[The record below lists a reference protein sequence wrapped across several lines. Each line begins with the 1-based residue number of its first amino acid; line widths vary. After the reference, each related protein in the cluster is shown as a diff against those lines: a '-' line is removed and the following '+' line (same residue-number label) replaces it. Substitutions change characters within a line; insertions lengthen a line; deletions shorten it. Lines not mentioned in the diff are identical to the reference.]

1 MASFGFEAASFG
13 WAAAGFSLM
22 AADSSFVAA
31 YMGLT
36 TNDFGVCKD
45 LQKGGLA
52 SGLCLA
58 ACLTSSF

>member
-1 MASFGFEAASFG
+1 
-13 WAAAGFSLM
+13 M

-36 TNDFGVCKD
+36 INDFGVCKD
-45 LQKGGLA
+45 LQKGELA
-52 SGLCLA
+52 SDLCQA